1 MDELSLRIR
10 ARLNI
15 ESNDALMDRILN
27 RLCFYNNVPVIV
39 ENVLK
44 LGACLIIYEL
54 AHRDSRLIVRVLCA
68 MLWVAYFRGR
78 RQIVYK

>member
-1 MDELSLRIR
+1 MDELSLGIR

-54 AHRDSRLIVRVLCA
+54 AYRDSRLIVRVLCA